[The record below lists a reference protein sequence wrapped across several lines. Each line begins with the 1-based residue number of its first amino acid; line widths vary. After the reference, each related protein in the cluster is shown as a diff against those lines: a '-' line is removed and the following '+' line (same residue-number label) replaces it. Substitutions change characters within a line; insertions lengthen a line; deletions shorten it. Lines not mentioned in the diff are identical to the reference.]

1 MFDDLDDLL
10 LDRVNEALREWV
22 PGLEV
27 FVGLHALACLAA
39 AAAARRLSTMQHT
52 HAQVV
57 AVRTTKP
64 RIPSIILVNYE
75 KQEST
80 RAKLLV
86 LQQQQV
92 LAQNHTREVVVVAH
106 LRASLAVHAIQKN
119 TLKKA
124 ETERRTAVME
134 AQKQLEVSIIDS
146 SRQVE
151 QAASRLE
158 ISEIDAQM
166 HVDRAREHAN
176 AMFCTIAASHVPCR
190 MMVTITMLCGCRAAL
205 ALSADRLTKQA
216 EVMQSVLTPQFLR
229 LQEMKNTWRNT
240 KVCVLSYF
248 VVWLAQWRVGSCSL
262 KGWVA
267 T

>member
-1 MFDDLDDLL
+1 M
-10 LDRVNEALREWV
+10 
-22 PGLEV
+22 
-27 FVGLHALACLAA
+27 
-39 AAAARRLSTMQHT
+39 
-52 HAQVV
+52 
-57 AVRTTKP
+57 
-64 RIPSIILVNYE
+64 
-75 KQEST
+75 
-80 RAKLLV
+80 
-86 LQQQQV
+86 
-92 LAQNHTREVVVVAH
+92 VVAH
-106 LRASLAVHAIQKN
+106 LLASLAVHVIQKN

-176 AMFCTIAASHVPCR
+176 AMFCTIAASHLCAPCR
-190 MMVTITMLCGCRAAL
+190 MMVTITMLCVCRAAF

-248 VVWLAQWRVGSCSL
+248 VVWLAQWRGALMLIL

-267 T
+267 HINTGVLG